1 MKKKFIPLLLLLG
14 ASTVVLGQV
23 VADSSNIILGY
34 GSGMTVLDFLKAN
47 AWGLSAM
54 AFVLL
59 YDGWLAQT
67 GKIKAG
73 SVLSLIL
80 NWIGKYLFGKAG
92 FMATKKA
99 SFMSAEEL
107 EKQLA
112 ITKRK
117 VKNTKK

>member
-14 ASTVVLGQV
+14 TTTFVFSQV
-23 VADSSNIILGY
+23 VSDSSNVILGY
-34 GSGMTVLDFLKAN
+34 GAGMTILDFLKAN

-73 SVLSLIL
+73 SVLSLVL

-99 SFMSAEEL
+99 SHMSLEEL
-107 EKQLA
+107 EKQLV
-112 ITKRK
+112 ITKEK
-117 VKNTKK
+117 TKNIKK